1 MSFCSNCGKQLA
13 EGVKF
18 CSECGAKVIESENP
32 EQRKVV
38 YEGEIHK
45 CPSCGEI
52 LESFVAK
59 CPTCGYELRGK
70 KSSNSVKEFAMK
82 LAATEMDSAKVVLIQ
97 NFPIPNTKEDIFE
110 FMILAASNFE
120 EYYSDSGDRQK
131 EISKAWVSKIKQG
144 YQKAKILFGGDQ
156 DFLKIQKIYDQ
167 ICNKINVSVKKD
179 KRNTLLNLVLRTIGL
194 WGGLIIFIMAFFIDI
209 FSYSD
214 TSIYHLG
221 GGAIMIIGAF
231 MIGRK
236 KKEVIDAG
244 IGIACG
250 ILAIVLGTILQS
262 VFYGNGSAMELAGGA
277 TIIVT
282 VVRMVQSFV
291 KKD

>member
-1 MSFCSNCGKQLA
+1 MSFCSKCGKQLA
-13 EGVKF
+13 EDAKF
-18 CSECGAKVIESENP
+18 CSECGAKVVENNNST
-32 EQRKVV
+32 QRKVV

-45 CPSCGEI
+45 CPNCGEV

-70 KSSNSVKEFAMK
+70 KASNSVKEFAIK
-82 LAATEMDSAKVVLIQ
+82 LSATETDSAKVVLIK

-120 EYYSDSGDRQK
+120 EYYSKSEDRQK
-131 EISKAWVSKIKQG
+131 EVSMAWISKIEQG
-144 YQKAKILFGGDQ
+144 YQKAKILFGDDQ
-156 DFLKIQKIYDQ
+156 DFLQIKRIYDQ
-167 ICNKINVSVKKD
+167 TCKKIDVSVKKD
-179 KRNTLLNLVLRTIGL
+179 KRNTILNLMLRTIGF
-194 WGGLIIFIMAFFIDI
+194 WGGLLVFIIAFFIDI
-209 FSYSD
+209 FSYND
-214 TSIYHLG
+214 TSVYHLG
-221 GGAIMIIGAF
+221 GGAIMIVGAF

-236 KKEVIDAG
+236 EKEVIDAG
-244 IGIACG
+244 IGIGCG

-277 TIIVT
+277 TIIIT

>member
-18 CSECGAKVIESENP
+18 CSECGAKVIESENS

-59 CPTCGYELRGK
+59 CPTCGYDAALDC
-70 KSSNSVKEFAMK
+70 SSNSVKEFAMK

-120 EYYSDSGDRQK
+120 EYYQ
-131 EISKAWVSKIKQG
+131 IQG
-144 YQKAKILFGGDQ
+144 
-156 DFLKIQKIYDQ
+156 
-167 ICNKINVSVKKD
+167 
-179 KRNTLLNLVLRTIGL
+179 
-194 WGGLIIFIMAFFIDI
+194 ID
-209 FSYSD
+209 
-214 TSIYHLG
+214 
-221 GGAIMIIGAF
+221 
-231 MIGRK
+231 RK
-236 KKEVIDAG
+236 KFQKPG
-244 IGIACG
+244 C
-250 ILAIVLGTILQS
+250 L
-262 VFYGNGSAMELAGGA
+262 
-277 TIIVT
+277 
-282 VVRMVQSFV
+282 
-291 KKD
+291 K